1 MTTTTSTD
9 SLAFGDLV
17 SHGVLHRRHL
27 RVAGISDRRAAQLS
41 GPGGPWRQVYSGVY
55 LVHDKPPSR
64 EELLHAA
71 VARYGRGTIIT
82 GTDALCAHGISHPR
96 TPEIHLLVPHNR
108 RPSNEPSVITYR
120 TARMPKAIQID
131 GLPYTSAARAALDLA
146 RREND
151 PDEIARLVSL
161 PLYWGLADRAELT
174 TELNTGNQRGSAAV
188 RTVLRNLDDQ
198 ETFAHGQALRV
209 LQRTPLPTPQWN
221 VAVCDRRGHAARYR
235 RRLVGR
241 DRPCMA
247 LPHRSGP
254 GRLQPPGVGRDRH
267 RAVSVHPTPTPG
279 ITGGDEH
286 RTPQRLPPRDAHAP
300 SQSARRLQDRKCR
313 MTRT

>member
-71 VARYGRGTIIT
+71 VARFGPGTIIT

-108 RPSNEPSVITYR
+108 RPSNEPSIITYR
-120 TARMPKAIQID
+120 TARMPKAILID
-131 GLPYTSAARAALDLA
+131 GLPYASAARAALDLA
-146 RREND
+146 RREHD

-174 TELNTGNQRGSAAV
+174 TVLNTGNQRGTAAV

-221 VAVCDRRGHAARYR
+221 VAVCDRRGRRLGTADAWWDEIGLAWRYRTAAGPEDFSHLALAATGTVLFRCTPLQLRESPEEMSAELLNAYRHAARTP
-235 RRLVGR
+235 
-241 DRPCMA
+241 RPKV
-247 LPHRSGP
+247 L
-254 GRLQPPGVGRDRH
+254 
-267 RAVSVHPTPTPG
+267 AVYK
-279 ITGGDEH
+279 TGN
-286 RTPQRLPPRDAHAP
+286 AA
-300 SQSARRLQDRKCR
+300 
-313 MTRT
+313 

>member
-1 MTTTTSTD
+1 MTTTTSDLD
-9 SLAFGDLV
+9 SLEFGDLV

-64 EELLHAA
+64 EQLLHAA
-71 VARYGRGTIIT
+71 VARYGAGTVVT

-108 RPSNEPSVITYR
+108 RPSYEPNIVASR
-120 TARMPKAIQID
+120 TARMPEPILIG

-146 RREND
+146 RREPD

-161 PLYWGLADRAELT
+161 PLYWGLAGRADLAAELDA
-174 TELNTGNQRGSAAV
+174 GNQRGTSAV
-188 RTVLRNLDDQ
+188 RNVLRNLDDK
-198 ETFAHGQALRV
+198 ETFAHGQALRT

-221 VAVCDRRGHAARYR
+221 VAVCDLRGRRLGTADAWWDDVGLAWRYRTSTDPDDFSHLALAATGTVLFRCTPSQLQDSSEEMSAELLIAYRQAARTP
-235 RRLVGR
+235 
-241 DRPCMA
+241 RPK
-247 LPHRSGP
+247 
-254 GRLQPPGVGRDRH
+254 V
-267 RAVSVHPTPTPG
+267 RAVYK
-279 ITGGDEH
+279 TGN
-286 RTPQRLPPRDAHAP
+286 AA
-300 SQSARRLQDRKCR
+300 
-313 MTRT
+313 